1 MKIKTLIAV
10 LLLSCSFCNYKDV
23 EVVFASQEVSQDEM
37 VNKVILMI
45 DSLPK
50 NCTLEHEKDVKSC
63 RNAYDNLLPS
73 QKVLVTNLL
82 DLLEK
87 ENQIALLYS
96 EISYVVSLIDSLP
109 DVSTFEL
116 DQEKKLY
123 EVIEKYNELD
133 NLQKEL
139 VSNYSKLEELSN
151 KVKTI
156 YKSINEIVSL
166 IDSLPKAEHI
176 DSSIY
181 TLIDKIDL
189 LYSSLSETQKLKI
202 TNINKYNEVKNIIN
216 KINILIECIN
226 NIPLN
231 LKSDD
236 LALLNNIY
244 DEYNK
249 LTVSQKSLVTNYNE
263 FNVLYT
269 SILEALDFN
278 DLILELIP
286 FINFENRYFL
296 SYLLDKYNAFNDN
309 QKVFIDNY
317 YLLIE
322 LQEEINKEEI
332 YFNNAKVV
340 VDLINKLPLE
350 ITLNDKENVNN
361 IRNKYDA
368 LDINEK
374 KYVSNYHLLLNA
386 EAKIIQLEN
395 ELDKEEINELYNELN
410 SIIDEVNNTL
420 DEVSKKEV
428 ESESLVNEIKSF
440 LDELKKNE
448 EKGLNKYLI
457 IAIGLTSVFIIVAI
471 IYIFSLHQS
480 KINID
485 KEII

>member
-10 LLLSCSFCNYKDV
+10 LLLSCSFCNYKDL

-37 VNKVILMI
+37 VNKVISMI
-45 DSLPK
+45 DNLPK

-109 DVSTFEL
+109 DVSNFEL
-116 DQEKKLY
+116 DQEKKLN

-139 VSNYSKLEELSN
+139 VNNYSKLEELSN
-151 KVKTI
+151 KVNTI
-156 YKSINEIVSL
+156 YKSINELISL
-166 IDSLPKAEHI
+166 IDSLPSKDYL

-181 TLIDKIDL
+181 PLIDKIEL

-202 TNINKYNEVKNIIN
+202 TNINKYNEIKSVIN
-216 KINILIECIN
+216 KINILIDSIN
-226 NIPLN
+226 NIPNELT
-231 LKSDD
+231 LDD
-236 LALLNNIY
+236 LTLLNNIY

-249 LTVSQKSLVTNYNE
+249 LTSSQKSLVTNYND
-263 FNVLYT
+263 FNILYS
-269 SILEALDFN
+269 SILEALKFN
-278 DLILELIP
+278 DLIIELVP

-296 SYLLDKYNAFNDN
+296 SYLLDKYNELNDN
-309 QKVFIDNY
+309 QKVFVENY
-317 YLLIE
+317 SLLIE
-322 LQEEINKEEI
+322 LQKSIEKEEV

-340 VDLINKLPLE
+340 VDLINSLPLE
-350 ITLNDKENVNN
+350 VTLNDKEEVNN
-361 IRNKYDA
+361 VRIKYDE
-368 LDINEK
+368 LDNNEK
-374 KYVSNYHLLLNA
+374 KYVSNYHILLNI
-386 EAKIIQLEN
+386 EAKITQLEN
-395 ELDKEEINELYNELN
+395 ELDKEEIDKLYDELN
-410 SIIDEVNNTL
+410 LIIDEVNNTL
-420 DEVSKKEV
+420 DEVSKKEI

-485 KEII
+485 KEVI